1 MDVDGP
7 APGLAAAVAEEVA
20 HARDRPTRMLRYLQA
35 RLRAFKGARE
45 LYYRDGAREGAV
57 VVTKEGRAAVR
68 EAIDYLERRQARR
81 GPGQPFDGANQPG
94 LVLAARD
101 HALDLG
107 ESGATG
113 HAGRDGSRP
122 AERVERYGEWGVST
136 GENIWFGSARAAAID
151 VVADLIVDDG
161 VPSRGHRVSARR
173 RRRPRGGA
181 ETDRAGQD
189 NIFAEKFNVV
199 GVDLAAHAVYGLVVV
214 MELAG
219 AFEGDAG
226 AIRAWRSRITPGS
239 TKAGRRQAPEE
250 ATHWDLGM
258 CGGCGESINGGSVIS
273 TADGRKWHKACF
285 RCAACDAA
293 LAGGEYFE
301 RDGSVFCRP
310 DYYRRFRQVCSKCG
324 KVIEGTTVQA
334 LGRAFHAE
342 CFSCARCGKVIK
354 GTKFK
359 TLCDEAAGEKR
370 AFCSDR
376 CANAPPRPFQ
386 QRTAGRKANPRAK
399 AGPGPPPKG
408 RLKPG
413 GLKAAQR
420 SLADLSLEYGALE
433 R

>member
-7 APGLAAAVAEEVA
+7 APGLAAAVAEEVG
-20 HARDRPTRMLRYLQA
+20 HARDRPARMLRYLQA
-35 RLRAFKGARE
+35 RLRAFQGAHE
-45 LYYRDGAREGAV
+45 LHYRDGAREGAV

-68 EAIDYLERRQARR
+68 EAIDYLERHQARR
-81 GPGQPFDGANQPG
+81 GPRRPFDGANQPG
-94 LVLAARD
+94 LALAARD

-113 HAGRDGSRP
+113 HTGRDGSRP
-122 AERVERYGEWGVST
+122 VERVERYGEWDVST

-161 VPSRGHRVSARR
+161 VPSRGHRENMFS
-173 RRRPRGGA
+173 
-181 ETDRAGQD
+181 D
-189 NIFAEKFNVV
+189 KFNVV

-258 CGGCGESINGGSVIS
+258 CAGCGEAIKGGSVIS

-310 DYYRRFRQVCSKCG
+310 DFYRRFGQVCSACG

-342 CFSCARCGKVIK
+342 CFSCARCGKAIK

-359 TLCDEAAGEKR
+359 TLRDEAAGEKR

-399 AGPGPPPKG
+399 AGPGLPPKG